1 MTERVSDAIRPMS
14 GSTIGKRINRLL
26 PRSLLGRAVMILV
39 TPLILLQV
47 VATWVFYDSFW
58 DKITRRLASAVAGDV
73 AAIVELMVASPPGS
87 NFQPLFDMA
96 ERTMDIRFE
105 WRPGITLPSDPVVTR
120 ETLVDIKLARA
131 LASIVGRPFA
141 IDSRSIEKLVEI
153 HVQLPDGVVIAT
165 VPRLRLFS
173 STTYVF
179 ILWMV
184 GTSVGLFAVA
194 ILFMRK
200 QIRPIRRLA
209 AAADAF
215 GKGRP
220 VEDYAPKGA
229 AEVHLAGT
237 AFLRM
242 RDRIRRQM
250 AQRTEM
256 LAGVSHD
263 LRTPLTRMR
272 LELAMMP
279 PHESAEELKADID
292 EMEKMLEGYLAF
304 ARGEGTEQAQQVD
317 LAPLLREAIGNAERA
332 GASIEATVPDG
343 LVTWVRPDAFRR
355 CVSNLLSNA
364 RLHGGKVAVTA
375 RRFKERVEIA
385 IDDDGPGIPPE
396 HREAVFRPFYRLDS
410 SRNPETG
417 GVGLGLTIA
426 RDVMRSHGGDL
437 VLEKAPLGGLR
448 ALIRLPL

>member
-1 MTERVSDAIRPMS
+1 MSEAISNATRPAQERTL
-14 GSTIGKRINRLL
+14 GQKINRLL

-58 DKITRRLASAVAGDV
+58 NKITSRLTSGVAGDV
-73 AAIVELMVASPPGS
+73 AAIVELMVASPPGAD
-87 NFQPLFDMA
+87 FQPLFDMA
-96 ERTMDIRFE
+96 FRTMEIEFE
-105 WRPGITLPSDPVVTR
+105 WRPGNTLPSDPVVTR
-120 ETLVDIKLARA
+120 ETLVDIKLAGA
-131 LASIVGRPFA
+131 LAKTVGRPFA

-153 HVQLPDGVVIAT
+153 HVQLSDGVVIAT

-184 GTSVGLFAVA
+184 GTSVALFAVA

-279 PHESAEELKADID
+279 AHESTAELKSDID

-317 LAPLLREAIGNAERA
+317 LAPLLREAIVNAERA
-332 GASIEATVPDG
+332 GAQISSTVPDG

-364 RLHGGKVAVTA
+364 RRHSGHVAVTA
-375 RRFKERVEIA
+375 RRMKERIEIA
-385 IDDDGPGIPPE
+385 IDDDGPGIAAE
-396 HREAVFRPFYRLDS
+396 YREAVFRPFYRIDS
-410 SRNPETG
+410 SRNSDTG

-437 VLEKAPLGGLR
+437 LLESAPLGGLR